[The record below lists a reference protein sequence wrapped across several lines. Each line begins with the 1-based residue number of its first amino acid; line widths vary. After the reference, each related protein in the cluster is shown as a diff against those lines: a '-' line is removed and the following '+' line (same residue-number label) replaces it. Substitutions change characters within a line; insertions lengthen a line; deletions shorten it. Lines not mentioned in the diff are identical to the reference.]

1 LKIAKDG
8 AKWAKPIMVF
18 VTLFAP
24 FGVYF
29 HSVRNFTVE
38 VSVHAIIWGTWPD
51 FNFSVSTIIFDY
63 FIVFGIGLY
72 YGIFNIWF
80 GFEVIRY
87 VKNRTRK
94 RAAIIAGVLSIV
106 YPLALAIMSLPW
118 IRSSNT
124 FVYIGPI
131 PIQFVIGL
139 LLMKYFS
146 EPEIHEPWSD

>member
-1 LKIAKDG
+1 MNIAMEG

-29 HSVRNFTVE
+29 HSVRNFTVD
-38 VSVHAIIWGTWPD
+38 VSVHAIIWGTRPD
-51 FNFSVSTIIFDY
+51 LNYMVSTILFDY
-63 FIVFGIGLY
+63 FFTFVWGLF

-87 VKNRTRK
+87 VKNHTRK
-94 RAAIIAGVLSIV
+94 RAAIIAGILSIA
-106 YPLALAIMSLPW
+106 YPLALAIISWGW
-118 IRSSNT
+118 IINSDT

-139 LLMKYFS
+139 LLMRFFG
-146 EPEIHEPWSD
+146 EPKLAEPWSD